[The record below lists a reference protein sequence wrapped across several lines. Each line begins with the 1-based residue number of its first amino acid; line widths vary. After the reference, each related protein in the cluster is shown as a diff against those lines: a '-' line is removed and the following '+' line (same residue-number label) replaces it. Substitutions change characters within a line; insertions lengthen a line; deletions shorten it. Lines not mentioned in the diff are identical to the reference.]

1 MQTVKKTVEVP
12 RLKIQHDDD
21 TESPRSWSN
30 IGYFVTCD
38 GRHYSPDRNAT
49 IEAIMRDTGEEAT
62 SQVEHMKLIGK
73 EIKAQLGEKVLAI
86 YPVVKHEHGSIA
98 YSLGTTHGFDYSNN
112 GFYIVTDKT
121 AEEYGHVASPKKK
134 KEFESVI
141 KSEIETY
148 NTWVNGYCYRFE
160 LYDSKGNIEDSCG
173 GFFDIED
180 IREYLPDTFRKEKLE
195 DYINDEF

>member
-73 EIKAQLGEKVLAI
+73 EIKAQLGFSCIL
-86 YPVVKHEHGSIA
+86 
-98 YSLGTTHGFDYSNN
+98 LGVH
-112 GFYIVTDKT
+112 
-121 AEEYGHVASPKKK
+121 PKKMG
-134 KEFESVI
+134 FAVSPQ
-141 KSEIETY
+141 
-148 NTWVNGYCYRFE
+148 NFGDF
-160 LYDSKGNIEDSCG
+160 LY
-173 GFFDIED
+173 
-180 IREYLPDTFRKEKLE
+180 
-195 DYINDEF
+195 